1 MAHLVPLSKMLV
13 RCTLAALC
21 LVCAF
26 GGASIAG
33 CTSSADPL
41 SGLESALDGNLD
53 AATQAAL
60 AKLYPALPVPE
71 LDYLDRLMLDGVS
84 FDQLAGDPI
93 FRKALE
99 LLIPAGA
106 TSSLD
111 RALGLIEGTA
121 RADTGA
127 LKTAKYNADFMKS
140 VYDQMVK
147 LLTQLRCK
155 ANTGTPGV
163 TAAFANA
170 VAQIVI
176 QGGTATF
183 PGPALPLGS
192 DFTCVEEYSSAGAG
206 PKSCVYTPPCAKAI
220 VDFNKKDVDGNK
232 GVWTCT
238 EAAPPPSVTNCA
250 DAGSTGTGSTGG
262 GDNVCFVGDA
272 VASDPAPWIEACTKL
287 SPSKTNPLICLD
299 AVPNLGVGAPT
310 LPNGSDPT
318 AVCVRFHNADGVG
331 TSLGM
336 VSACDGEVAAT
347 CWCCP

>member
-1 MAHLVPLSKMLV
+1 MKLIAHTMAAVFLV
-13 RCTLAALC
+13 TAL
-21 LVCAF
+21 
-26 GGASIAG
+26 GGTSVAS
-33 CTSSADPL
+33 CTSAPDPL
-41 SGLESALDGNLD
+41 SDLQSALDGNLD
-53 AATQAAL
+53 TATQAAL

-71 LDYLDRLMLDGVS
+71 LDYLDRLVLDGVS

-99 LLIPAGA
+99 LLIPGGA

-111 RALGLIEGTA
+111 RALSIFESTA
-121 RADTGA
+121 RADAGA
-127 LKTAKYNADFMKS
+127 LKTAKYNADLMKS
-140 VYDQMVK
+140 VFDQLIK

-183 PGPALPLGS
+183 PGPGLPVGS
-192 DFTCVEEYSSAGAG
+192 DFTCVEEFSSAGTG

-220 VDFNKKDVDGNK
+220 VDFNAKDIDGNK

-238 EAAPPPSVTNCA
+238 EAAPPPTVTDCA
-250 DAGSTGTGSTGG
+250 DAGSTGTSTTGG

-287 SPSKTNPLICLD
+287 SPSKTKPLICLD
-299 AVPNLGVGAPT
+299 ANPNLGVGAPT

-318 AVCVRFHNADGVG
+318 SVCVRFHNADGVG